1 MRKQMTRISQQK
13 CRGILEFRKK
23 IHQGN
28 RIVQEIEAGKL
39 QGDSPAPD
47 CNKTGENE
55 GPVREISRRGRF
67 RKKIH
72 YG

>member
-1 MRKQMTRISQQK
+1 M
-13 CRGILEFRKK
+13 
-23 IHQGN
+23 
-28 RIVQEIEAGKL
+28 